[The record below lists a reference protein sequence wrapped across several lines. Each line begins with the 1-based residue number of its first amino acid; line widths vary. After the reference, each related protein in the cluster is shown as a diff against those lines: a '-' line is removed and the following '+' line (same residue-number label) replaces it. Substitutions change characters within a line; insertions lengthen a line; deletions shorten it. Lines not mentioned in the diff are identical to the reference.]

1 LKREAS
7 SQRECRTEALMRY
20 QGMQD
25 REALMRYQG
34 MQDRSIDEVPGVM
47 G

>member
-1 LKREAS
+1 
-7 SQRECRTEALMRY
+7 MRY